1 MVGGSF
7 DLELNYDIR
16 DSFEILT
23 MFELFER
30 VANKTKVS
38 NHFHISQMEVLVFIQ
53 FLTKNVST
61 YTV

>member
-16 DSFEILT
+16 DPFDILT

-30 VANKTKVS
+30 VSTETKVS
-38 NHFHISQMEVLVFIQ
+38 NHQSSAYF
-53 FLTKNVST
+53 FL
-61 YTV
+61 